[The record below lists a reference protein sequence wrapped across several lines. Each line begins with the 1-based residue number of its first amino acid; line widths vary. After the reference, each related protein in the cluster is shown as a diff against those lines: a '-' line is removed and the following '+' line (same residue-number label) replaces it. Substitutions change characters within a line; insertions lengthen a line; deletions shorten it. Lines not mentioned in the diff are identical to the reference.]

1 MIARVSEARI
11 MTVLMA
17 ATVAG
22 GLLTGDAHARG
33 GGGGHG
39 GGGGGHGG
47 GGHGGGG
54 FGGATGG
61 LGGAQVGG
69 FGRAAMGGLGRGFR
83 GNHHRYGAYSPR
95 YGYGYGDRDCSLY
108 GWQYGQQWPNV
119 CY

>member
-1 MIARVSEARI
+1 MMARVTKARI

-22 GLLTGDAHARG
+22 GLLTGDAQAR
-33 GGGGHG
+33 

-54 FGGATGG
+54 FGGAVGG
-61 LGGAQVGG
+61 FGGTHMGGFGGAHMGG
-69 FGRAAMGGLGRGFR
+69 FGRAATGGLGH
-83 GNHHRYGAYSPR
+83 HHRYGAYSPR
-95 YGYGYGDRDCSLY
+95 YGYGYGDGACSLY
-108 GWQYGQQWPNV
+108 GWQYGQQWPDA

>member
-1 MIARVSEARI
+1 MIARVTKVRI

-22 GLLTGDAHARG
+22 GLLTGDAQARG

-39 GGGGGHGG
+39 R

-54 FGGATGG
+54 FGGAI
-61 LGGAQVGG
+61 GGAHMGG
-69 FGRAAMGGLGRGFR
+69 FRGAAMGGIGRGIR
-83 GNHHRYGAYSPR
+83 GNHHRYGAHPLR
-95 YGYGYGDRDCSLY
+95 YGNGYAYGDWDCSLY
-108 GWQYGQQWPNV
+108 GWQYDRQRPNV